1 MQRLIE
7 FLMANPWVALIV
19 VAWVAGMIG
28 NIGKAAKKTR
38 ERAERAAERAKSAPS
53 QPQARSQSRPP
64 SLPAEPGSRSAE
76 EVAKE
81 MRRILGLDREEEP
94 EQPSA
99 PPPRRPPEEVAR
111 RDVVTPER
119 PPTPVMPT
127 TQERKI
133 KVHVDPHVGD
143 RIAGRQSPQSGLVG
157 KKEPS
162 SALGSLGGR
171 VGGPTHRRRMSQRFS
186 LDNIPKALVLNEIL
200 GKPLAL
206 RELDDR
212 FV

>member
-38 ERAERAAERAKSAPS
+38 ERAERARSAPS
-53 QPQARSQSRPP
+53 QPQSRQQ
-64 SLPAEPGSRSAE
+64 SLPAEPGRRSAE

-81 MRRILGLDREEEP
+81 MRRILGLDPEAET
-94 EQPSA
+94 EQPSEP
-99 PPPRRPPEEVAR
+99 PPPRRVSEEVAR

-133 KVHVDPHVGD
+133 KVHVDPHVGN
-143 RIAGRQSPQSGLVG
+143 RIAGRQSPQSGRVG
-157 KKEPS
+157 KKEPG
-162 SALGSLGGR
+162 SAIGSLGGR

-200 GKPLAL
+200 SKPLAL